1 VLKIYN
7 TLSHQKEIFKPI
19 QAGKVRMYVCGIT
32 TYDYLHIGHAR
43 MLVAFDVIL
52 RYLRASAYEVTYV
65 RNITDIDDKIIK
77 RANENNEAFSALTKR
92 FIDCMHEDEIALN
105 IVPPDME
112 PRATQHI
119 DEIIAMIAT
128 LVEKG
133 FAYAANNGDV
143 YYAVAKFTGYAKLSR
158 KNPDEL
164 LAGARIE
171 VGESKQDSRDFVLWK
186 SAKAGEPGWDSPWGS
201 GRPGWHIE
209 CSAMS
214 TACLGASFDIHGGG
228 SDLIFPHHDNEIA
241 QSEAATGQT
250 FVQTWMHNGPVR
262 VDDEKMSKSL
272 GNFFTVREVLKKYP
286 AEVLRYFLLSSHYRS
301 PINYSEDNLQSAYA
315 ALERFYNALKGL
327 QQQGLAVPADED
339 YTQRFNAAMDDDFN
353 TPEAIGV
360 LFELAREIN
369 RLRDSDEHKAQ
380 QLAAL
385 LAQLGAV
392 LGILQSDAESFLR
405 QGSEDIDA
413 AYIDDLIERRKQARA
428 DKNWA
433 EADKIRDELAAL
445 NIVLE
450 DKDGVTSWRTA
461 QGTASAVVPSD
472 MNLKS
477 EK

>member
-1 VLKIYN
+1 MLKIYN
-7 TLSHQKEIFKPI
+7 TLSHKKESFKPMHE
-19 QAGKVRMYVCGIT
+19 GKVRMYVCGIT

-52 RYLRASAYEVTYV
+52 RYLRVSGYEVTYV
-65 RNITDIDDKIIK
+65 RNITDIDDKIIN
-77 RANENNEAFSALTKR
+77 RANENNEVFSVLTER
-92 FIDCMHEDEIALN
+92 FIACMHEDEQALN
-105 IVPPDME
+105 IVPPDRE

-119 DEIIAMIAT
+119 DGIIEMVAT
-128 LVEKG
+128 LVGKG
-133 FAYAANNGDV
+133 FAYPADNGDV

-171 VGESKQDSRDFVLWK
+171 VGESKHDPRDFVLWK
-186 SAKAGEPGWDSPWGS
+186 RAKTGEPGWDSPWGK

-286 AEVLRYFLLSSHYRS
+286 TEVLRYFLLSSHYRS

-327 QQQGLAVPADED
+327 QRKLPDAPADEN

-360 LFELAREIN
+360 LFELARDIN
-369 RLRDSDEHKAQ
+369 RLRDSNEQEALR
-380 QLAAL
+380 LAAL
-385 LAQLGAV
+385 LTQLGAV
-392 LGILQSDAESFLR
+392 LGILQSDAKSFLR
-405 QGSEDIDA
+405 QGSEGIDA
-413 AYIDDLIERRKQARA
+413 AYIDDLIARRKGARA

-445 NIVLE
+445 NVVLE
-450 DKDGVTSWRTA
+450 DKDGLTSWRIER
-461 QGTASAVVPSD
+461 
-472 MNLKS
+472 K
-477 EK
+477 